1 MVHYEPVLPYPG
13 KLWFPAG
20 ARPDHANYSN
30 GSALIMNRREFVQS
44 SAAAIAAAKTAGSAS
59 AEALPKR
66 PVVIS
71 SRNGIR
77 ATAKAMEILKQGGD
91 TLDAVIAGVNIVEL
105 DPEDRTV
112 GYGGIP
118 NEEGKVQL
126 DASVMHGP
134 TNGAGAVSC
143 LEGIKTP
150 SLVAKLVMEK
160 TDHVL
165 LTGAGALKFALSM
178 GFKYENLL
186 TDSSRETWM
195 RWKRNL
201 NTDDNWIDPQD
212 RIPAALI
219 ANSSRDIREA
229 VEMHGTINCNAVN
242 EKGEIS
248 GVTTTSGLPFKIPG
262 RVGDSPIIGAGLYVD
277 NEVGA
282 CGSTGR
288 GEANLKTCASFMAVE
303 FMRQG
308 LSPEEAGLRVMQRI
322 IENTTE
328 PYLLDKEGKPKYNL
342 NFYALNKK
350 GEYAGVCL
358 FKGGTYSVHDGM
370 ENRVAESAYLL
381 TKGD

>member
-1 MVHYEPVLPYPG
+1 
-13 KLWFPAG
+13 
-20 ARPDHANYSN
+20 
-30 GSALIMNRREFVQS
+30 MNRREFVQS
-44 SAAAIAAAKTAGSAS
+44 SAAVVAAAKSAGLAS
-59 AEALPKR
+59 AERLPSS

-71 SRNGIR
+71 SRNGFR
-77 ATAKAMEILKQGGD
+77 ATEKAMEILKNGGD

-118 NEEGKVQL
+118 NEEGVVQL

-134 TNGAGAVSC
+134 THGAGAVSC

-150 SLVAKLVMEK
+150 SRVAKLVMEK

-165 LTGAGALKFALSM
+165 LTGAGALKFAISM

-186 TDSSRETWM
+186 TDSARETWLE
-195 RWKRNL
+195 WKKIL
-201 NTDDNWIDPQD
+201 NPDDNWIDPLD
-212 RIPAALI
+212 RIPTALLSG
-219 ANSSRDIREA
+219 ARSDIRDA

-308 LSPEEAGLRVMQRI
+308 LSPEEAGLRVMKRI
-322 IENTTE
+322 VENTTE
-328 PYLLDKEGKPKYNL
+328 PYLLNSEGKPKFNL
-342 NFYALNKK
+342 NFYALNKR

-358 FKGGTYSVHDGM
+358 YKGGSYSVHDGR
-370 ENRVAESAYLL
+370 ENRIKESAYIFERVE
-381 TKGD
+381 